1 METLVKLAED
11 SQAVAEE
18 VETHCQEVIGLLDKK
33 LIRIAEVIQR
43 CVYVGVRGR
52 KGLGGDGIDVIWPTP
67 NYRRETM

>member
-43 CVYVGVRGR
+43 CVYVGVRGTER
-52 KGLGGDGIDVIWPTP
+52 FGGGGLT
-67 NYRRETM
+67 